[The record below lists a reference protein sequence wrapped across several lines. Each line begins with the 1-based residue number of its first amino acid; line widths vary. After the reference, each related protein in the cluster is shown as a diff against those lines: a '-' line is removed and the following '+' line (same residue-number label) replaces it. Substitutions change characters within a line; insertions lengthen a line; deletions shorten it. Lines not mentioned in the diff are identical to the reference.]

1 MGDASTDPARG
12 AILRAGTQ
20 DRCEDFM
27 TRDLLVSLTGLMLIA
42 AAGAANAEPIGLRP
56 YPAAK
61 APAMSLARDAAI
73 QISRP
78 GLSLPV
84 RYANAPAQL
93 PRGIAKTS
101 VESRI
106 AGDGPVAS
114 AGVLCGLKPS
124 ADYSGAGTARGY
136 DNDGRFVGA
145 KLAFSF

>member
-1 MGDASTDPARG
+1 
-12 AILRAGTQ
+12 
-20 DRCEDFM
+20 M
-27 TRDLLVSLTGLMLIA
+27 TRALILLTSLALTTVAGGAHAQTVGLK
-42 AAGAANAEPIGLRP
+42 P
-56 YPAAK
+56 YAITAK
-61 APAMSLARDAAI
+61 APAMSLARDAAM
-73 QISRP
+73 QSSRP
-78 GLSLPV
+78 DLSVPV

-124 ADYSGAGTARGY
+124 ADYSGMGTARGY

-145 KLAFSF
+145 KLAFTF

>member
-1 MGDASTDPARG
+1 
-12 AILRAGTQ
+12 
-20 DRCEDFM
+20 M
-27 TRDLLVSLTGLMLIA
+27 TRALILLTSLALTAVAGGAYAQTVGLK
-42 AAGAANAEPIGLRP
+42 P
-56 YPAAK
+56 YAITAK
-61 APAMSLARDAAI
+61 APAMSLARDAAM
-73 QISRP
+73 QSSRP
-78 GLSLPV
+78 DLSVPV

-124 ADYSGAGTARGY
+124 ADYSGMGTARGY

-145 KLAFSF
+145 KLAFTF

>member
-1 MGDASTDPARG
+1 
-12 AILRAGTQ
+12 
-20 DRCEDFM
+20 M
-27 TRDLLVSLTGLMLIA
+27 TRALILLTSLALTAVAGGAYAQTVGLK
-42 AAGAANAEPIGLRP
+42 P
-56 YPAAK
+56 YAITAK

-73 QISRP
+73 QGSRSD
-78 GLSLPV
+78 LSVPV

-124 ADYSGAGTARGY
+124 ADYSGMGTARGY

-145 KLAFSF
+145 KLAFTF